1 MSGHLLLI
9 SGPAGVGKTTLCNRL
24 LEEFSSS
31 LQRVITA
38 TSRKPR
44 YSEVDGVDYFF
55 FTEEEFLEKVKSQE
69 FLEYE
74 IIHGC
79 YYGTL
84 DDRNC

>member
-38 TSRKPR
+38 TSESLDILRWMGLITSFSPKKSFSK
-44 YSEVDGVDYFF
+44 SEV
-55 FTEEEFLEKVKSQE
+55 SR
-69 FLEYE
+69 
-74 IIHGC
+74 IS
-79 YYGTL
+79 
-84 DDRNC
+84 

>member
-9 SGPAGVGKTTLCNRL
+9 SGPAGVGNDLMQSSIGG
-24 LEEFSSS
+24 FSSS

-55 FTEEEFLEKVKSQE
+55 SPKS
-69 FLEYE
+69 FSKK
-74 IIHGC
+74 
-79 YYGTL
+79 
-84 DDRNC
+84 